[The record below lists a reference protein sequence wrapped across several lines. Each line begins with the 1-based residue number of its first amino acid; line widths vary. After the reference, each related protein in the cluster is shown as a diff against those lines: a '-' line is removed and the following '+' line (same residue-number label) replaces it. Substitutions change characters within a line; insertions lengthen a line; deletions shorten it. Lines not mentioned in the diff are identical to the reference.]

1 MALHLFTKSVDIM
14 KLVFSL
20 LLFVLLLADSMAQT
34 SNDIL
39 NLLISNKTIS
49 QSQADSIRA
58 EAAILQQQTDASRK
72 SFFVTAAKQM
82 QLTGYSQ
89 VRYQFLQER
98 GKHNG
103 FDIRRARLDLKGSAT
118 PFFSYR
124 LQVDFV
130 DKPKLI
136 DAYGELKLA
145 DYITLTGGQFKIPF
159 SMENLTSS
167 NKLEMIDRSQVVE
180 ALVARSKDVIGNQN
194 GRDIG
199 IQAGGTLLKVKDMP
213 AIEYRIG
220 IFNGSGINVADTAN
234 NEKDVTGRLIF
245 TPVKGL
251 SFGGGFY
258 KGLDKAIKPDV
269 PGKSQT
275 RNRIGAEFSY
285 VLSQFSLKG
294 EYIAGKDG
302 KTKRSGWY
310 VQAGYFVIPQR
321 LQVLGKYDI
330 YDPNT
335 STPNNIST
343 NYVFG
348 ANYNFNNWS
357 RLQAFYT
364 VRQEEGPA
372 IKNNFLS
379 VQYQIGF

>member
-1 MALHLFTKSVDIM
+1 MRLT
-14 KLVFSL
+14 FSL
-20 LLFVLLLADSMAQT
+20 SFSLFLLIITDSFSQST
-34 SNDIL
+34 NDIL
-39 NLLISNKTIS
+39 NLLISNKTIN
-49 QSQADSIRA
+49 QAQADSVRA
-58 EAAILQQQTDASRK
+58 EAALAQQQSDATRK
-72 SFFVTAAKQM
+72 TFFVTAARQM
-82 QLTGYSQ
+82 LLTGYSQ
-89 VRYQFLQER
+89 VRYQVFQES

-103 FDIRRARLDLKGSAT
+103 FDIRRARVDLKGSVT

-124 LQVDFV
+124 LQADLV
-130 DKPKLI
+130 DKPKMI
-136 DAYGELKLA
+136 DAYGEIKLA
-145 DYITLTGGQFKIPF
+145 DYFSITAGQFKIPF

-199 IQAGGTLLKVKDMP
+199 IQVGGTFLKVKDIP
-213 AIEYRIG
+213 VIEYRLG
-220 IFNGSGINVADTAN
+220 VFNGSGINVADTAN
-234 NEKDVTGRLIF
+234 NEKDVSGRLLF
-245 TPVKGL
+245 TPVKGF
-251 SFGGGFY
+251 SFGGSFY
-258 KGLDKAIKPDV
+258 TGWDKAIKPDV
-269 PGKSQT
+269 AGKSQT
-275 RNRIGAEFSY
+275 RNRFGGEVSY
-285 VLSQFSLKG
+285 VINRFSLKG

-302 KTKRSGWY
+302 KTKRAGWY
-310 VQAGYFVIPQR
+310 AQAGYFVIPQK
-321 LQVLGKYDI
+321 LQVLGKYDV

-335 STPNNIST
+335 ATVDNIST

-364 VRQEEGPA
+364 IRQEEGTA

>member
-1 MALHLFTKSVDIM
+1 MIIFAEAYSQST
-14 KLVFSL
+14 
-20 LLFVLLLADSMAQT
+20 
-34 SNDIL
+34 NDIL

-58 EAAILQQQTDASRK
+58 DAALLQQQTDANQK
-72 SFFVTAAKQM
+72 SFFVKAVRQM
-82 QLTGYSQ
+82 VLTGYSQ
-89 VRYQFLQER
+89 VRYQAFQES

-103 FDIRRARLDLKGSAT
+103 FDIRRARVDLKGSVT
-118 PFFSYR
+118 PYFSYR
-124 LQVDFV
+124 LQADLV
-130 DKPKLI
+130 DKPKMI
-136 DAYGELKLA
+136 DAYGEIKLA
-145 DYITLTGGQFKIPF
+145 DYFSITAGQFKIPF

-199 IQAGGTLLKVKDMP
+199 IQIGGSLLKVRDMP
-213 AIEYRIG
+213 IVEYRLG

-234 NEKDVTGRLIF
+234 NAKDISGRLIF
-245 TPVKGL
+245 TPFKGFSL
-251 SFGGGFY
+251 GGSIY

-269 PGKSQT
+269 AGKSQT
-275 RNRIGAEFSY
+275 RDRFGGEFSY
-285 VLSQFSLKG
+285 VLSRFSLKG

-302 KTKRSGWY
+302 KTNRAGWY
-310 VQAGYFVIPQR
+310 VQTGYFVIPQK
-321 LQVLGKYDI
+321 LQVLAKYDE

-335 STPNNIST
+335 STSGNIST

-364 VRQEEGPA
+364 IRQEEGTA

>member
-1 MALHLFTKSVDIM
+1 M
-14 KLVFSL
+14 KLILSLSFFLLIVAESFSQ
-20 LLFVLLLADSMAQT
+20 ST
-34 SNDIL
+34 NDIL
-39 NLLISNKTIS
+39 NLLILNKTIS

-58 EAAILQQQTDASRK
+58 EAALGQQQTDASRK
-72 SFFVTAAKQM
+72 SFFITAARQM

-89 VRYQFLQER
+89 IRYQAFQES
-98 GKHNG
+98 GKHNC
-103 FDIRRARLDLKGSAT
+103 FDIRRARIDLKGFVT
-118 PFFSYR
+118 PIFSYR
-124 LQVDFV
+124 LQADLV
-130 DKPKLI
+130 DKPKMI
-136 DAYGELKLA
+136 DAYGEIKLA
-145 DYITLTGGQFKIPF
+145 DYFSITAGQFKIPF

-199 IQAGGTLLKVKDMP
+199 IQVGGSFLKIKDMP
-213 AIEYRIG
+213 VIEYRLG

-234 NEKDVTGRLIF
+234 NAKDLVGRLIF
-245 TPVKGL
+245 TPIKGL

-258 KGLDKAIKPDV
+258 KGWDKAIKPDV

-275 RNRIGAEFSY
+275 RNRIGCEFSY
-285 VLSQFSLKG
+285 ITTRFSLKG

-302 KTKRSGWY
+302 KTNRAGWY
-310 VQAGYFVIPQR
+310 VQTGYFIIPQK
-321 LQVLGKYDI
+321 LQVLGKYDV
-330 YDPNT
+330 YDQNT
-335 STPNNIST
+335 FTPDNIST

-364 VRQEEGPA
+364 IRQEEGTA
-372 IKNNFLS
+372 VKNNFLS